1 MLVISIGVLC
11 VLISLGVASV
21 IYSSRAAPKEARDVL
36 KKKPGLAA
44 GYWFYGLRLS
54 VIRKLRLEEEDKAH
68 YEGLYVNEQPEQKR
82 ILDGCKQGALVL
94 IVLSSLSVLL
104 VALAAKGAFDEVPVS
119 AVIRPEDGTGVRNL
133 TAIYEGE
140 RYDLMMT
147 VPQRK
152 LSLEEVEEVWN
163 RAREHLPE
171 WIRGH
176 NVDLTTVTEPLTL
189 IERLPG
195 TTVPIQWL
203 TSDYQIIDYDGT
215 VHTENAAS
223 QGSEV
228 TLTAEVAYGEW
239 SDKQELHL
247 RVLPTNGFGEGE
259 LKAQLQKLIEDV
271 EASQEADD
279 TIALPEQW
287 KERPIQFFLKG
298 EQSPGTFVLIAFLCI
313 FGLLLAQESA
323 RKKERKERE
332 RQLLEDYPDV
342 VSKLTL
348 LLEAGM
354 TPRHAWERIVT
365 DYMKRK
371 ERDGVRRYVYEE
383 MLRGRNQLLAGG
395 IEEQVYESFGRSCGN
410 LRYLR
415 MSSVLVQNLKKGTAS
430 IIPLLQKEAA
440 EAFCDRKERAK
451 QAGEEAGTKLLLPM
465 GGILVLILAIVMVPA
480 FMAF

>member
-1 MLVISIGVLC
+1 MLFISMGVLC
-11 VLISLGVASV
+11 VLIALGIASV
-21 IYSSRAAPKEARDVL
+21 IYSSRAAPEEARDAL
-36 KKKPGLAA
+36 KKMPSLAA
-44 GYWFYGLRLS
+44 GYWFYGLRLY

-68 YEGLYVNEQPEQKR
+68 YEGLYVNEQPGQKR
-82 ILDGCKQGALVL
+82 ILDGCKQGVLVL
-94 IVLSSLSVLL
+94 AVLGILSALL
-104 VALAAKGAFDEVPVS
+104 VALAVKGAFAEVPVA
-119 AVIRPEDGTGVRNL
+119 AVVRPEEGTGVRNL
-133 TAIYEGE
+133 TAIYKGE
-140 RYDLMMT
+140 RYDLTMM

-152 LSLEEVEEVWN
+152 LSQEEVKEVWS
-163 RAREHLPE
+163 RAREYLPE
-171 WIRGH
+171 WILGQ
-176 NVDLTTVTEPLTL
+176 NADLASITEPLTL

-195 TTVPIQWL
+195 TTVPVQWL
-203 TSDYQIIDYDGT
+203 TSDYQVIDYDGT
-215 VHTENAAS
+215 VHADNVEEH
-223 QGSEV
+223 GGEV
-228 TLTAEVAYGEW
+228 TLTAEVTYGGW
-239 SDKQELHL
+239 SDKLELHL
-247 RVLPTNGFGEGE
+247 RVLPVDVFGEGE
-259 LKAQLQKLIEDV
+259 LKAQLQKLLEDV
-271 EASQEADD
+271 EAEQEEVD
-279 TIALPEQW
+279 TIDLPEQW
-287 KERPIQFFLKG
+287 KETPIRFFLKS
-298 EQSPGTFVLIAFLCI
+298 EQSPWTFVLIAVLCI
-313 FGLLLAQESA
+313 SGLLLAQESA
-323 RKKERKERE
+323 RKKERKARE

-365 DYMKRK
+365 DYVKRK
-371 ERDGVRRYVYEE
+371 ERDGERRYVYEE